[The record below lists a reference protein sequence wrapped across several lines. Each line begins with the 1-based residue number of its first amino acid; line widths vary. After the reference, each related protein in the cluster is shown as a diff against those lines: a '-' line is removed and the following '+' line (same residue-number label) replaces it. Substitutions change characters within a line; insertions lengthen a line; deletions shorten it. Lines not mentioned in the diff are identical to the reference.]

1 MNRQTQTT
9 VSERNG
15 TGEKWAVRLLA
26 LFIAG
31 ILAFSFL
38 GKLIQSDFGS
48 IHVEHVLIDVRG
60 GVMDGQLYYPAGTSS
75 QEKLPAVVIAHG
87 GGMNYGAMRGSAAE
101 IARRGFVVLSLSAY
115 GSSLSL
121 MPPYDE
127 TGNGVEVFNLLGDEG
142 ASAGLFDAVDYVRS
156 MAIVDPT
163 RVGLL
168 GQSMGANRAG
178 AAAVIDCGY
187 YTFNDILINLLYD
200 TFGQRFT
207 EEEIAMDADTLAA
220 QRLNQDQL
228 TYYQA
233 LREQAWEKF
242 DTRLKGVMVVGLNW
256 LPPLS
261 PSKDVEVAGYTVT
274 RNVQT
279 NVAYGTGSL
288 DVWRT
293 INQDE
298 TIKSTWYS
306 QSDITYGSWYSI
318 DDQTKTNTILGDFD
332 NSSVTED
339 EALALAIE
347 NGTARVLCQ
356 PVENVTHTGICLSTG
371 LFSQQT
377 KFFEQTLGYNRGDL
391 GAEGTTPLDAGET
404 YGIWREICNG
414 LAMIC
419 MVGMVITLG
428 ILLLKTP
435 LFHGCVAQAASTPL
449 SFSRKQYLLSCGA
462 TFLLTFA
469 AIVYINKGINGFALS
484 EMFLSPVL
492 PFGQGTLL
500 AIAFVLIL
508 AVGTVVI
515 VAANAMVLR
524 KKTGR
529 TGLEN
534 LNIAIGGARLG
545 KTLLLALTLLASAY
559 ISLGVIDYLFGQD
572 YRYFTMY
579 FSYVR
584 PEYWIRLLPTI
595 AIFFGAYLII
605 GVGVNYLSRGDGPQ
619 WKDTLMTVVIFSAG
633 VWVACIINEVGAI
646 SAGAAGTFDNST
658 SFFCNFMNTYHFN
671 FTVPMVALIS
681 RVLYKRTHSI
691 WLGALVC
698 ALLVAWSATGS
709 GTNDMYMPQTFL
721 SSLLG

>member
-1 MNRQTQTT
+1 M
-9 VSERNG
+9 
-15 TGEKWAVRLLA
+15 
-26 LFIAG
+26 
-31 ILAFSFL
+31 
-38 GKLIQSDFGS
+38 
-48 IHVEHVLIDVRG
+48 
-60 GVMDGQLYYPAGTSS
+60 
-75 QEKLPAVVIAHG
+75 
-87 GGMNYGAMRGSAAE
+87 
-101 IARRGFVVLSLSAY
+101 
-115 GSSLSL
+115 
-121 MPPYDE
+121 
-127 TGNGVEVFNLLGDEG
+127 
-142 ASAGLFDAVDYVRS
+142 
-156 MAIVDPT
+156 
-163 RVGLL
+163 
-168 GQSMGANRAG
+168 
-178 AAAVIDCGY
+178 
-187 YTFNDILINLLYD
+187 
-200 TFGQRFT
+200 
-207 EEEIAMDADTLAA
+207 
-220 QRLNQDQL
+220 
-228 TYYQA
+228 
-233 LREQAWEKF
+233 
-242 DTRLKGVMVVGLNW
+242 
-256 LPPLS
+256 
-261 PSKDVEVAGYTVT
+261 
-274 RNVQT
+274 
-279 NVAYGTGSL
+279 
-288 DVWRT
+288 
-293 INQDE
+293 
-298 TIKSTWYS
+298 
-306 QSDITYGSWYSI
+306 
-318 DDQTKTNTILGDFD
+318 
-332 NSSVTED
+332 
-339 EALALAIE
+339 
-347 NGTARVLCQ
+347 
-356 PVENVTHTGICLSTG
+356 
-371 LFSQQT
+371 
-377 KFFEQTLGYNRGDL
+377 
-391 GAEGTTPLDAGET
+391 
-404 YGIWREICNG
+404 
-414 LAMIC
+414 
-419 MVGMVITLG
+419 
-428 ILLLKTP
+428 
-435 LFHGCVAQAASTPL
+435 AQAASTPL

-515 VAANAMVLR
+515 VAAHAMVLR